1 MKSGYDQFF
10 KQAQKNAFEG
20 KKPLPK
26 IDLEK
31 LSLKNSKNTKELVN
45 ELRNRKE
52 RPKPQRRI
60 RKTPWQVILSSFLGL
75 GLAGAGLMY
84 LDQIEG
90 LFKRVEISL
99 LGPVNAE
106 DKKPEASKAEHE
118 KKADAK
124 APQVEEAAAG
134 DKTKEY
140 SPEQI
145 NHFSKLNEKK
155 RELDARE
162 EELNRAEGELQTQ
175 KTELEKK
182 MTELEGTRRSIASI
196 LDEKVKV
203 DDQKIETLVQM
214 YSNMKAQQAAKIFE
228 TMDEDLAVAILGR
241 MKKKNAAE
249 VMNLMKPERAQLFS
263 EKYAGYKKK

>member
-31 LSLKNSKNTKELVN
+31 LSLKNSKNTKELVS

-52 RPKPQRRI
+52 RPKPQRKV

-106 DKKPEASKAEHE
+106 E
-118 KKADAK
+118 KSQRQAK
-124 APQVEEAAAG
+124 
-134 DKTKEY
+134 
-140 SPEQI
+140 S
-145 NHFSKLNEKK
+145 NMKK
-155 RELDARE
+155 R
-162 EELNRAEGELQTQ
+162 QTQ
-175 KTELEKK
+175 KRRRLKRPPLEIKRK
-182 MTELEGTRRSIASI
+182 NT
-196 LDEKVKV
+196 
-203 DDQKIETLVQM
+203 VQ
-214 YSNMKAQQAAKIFE
+214 SKLITSQ
-228 TMDEDLAVAILGR
+228 
-241 MKKKNAAE
+241 
-249 VMNLMKPERAQLFS
+249 S
-263 EKYAGYKKK
+263 